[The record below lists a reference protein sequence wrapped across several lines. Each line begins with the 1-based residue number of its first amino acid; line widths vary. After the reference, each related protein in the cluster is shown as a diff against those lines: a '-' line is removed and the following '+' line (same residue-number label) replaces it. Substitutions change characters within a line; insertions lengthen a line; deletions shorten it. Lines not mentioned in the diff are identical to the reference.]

1 MSYLILTPHNLN
13 GMNFDHLTPPGKRLW
28 RVGKGVVSAFGMNAS
43 QGKPCRAWAQTLRC
57 RHMWESEVDP
67 STQRLDKPRRETAR
81 LSLV

>member
-43 QGKPCRAWAQTLRC
+43 QGEALQSLGPNP
-57 RHMWESEVDP
+57 EV
-67 STQRLDKPRRETAR
+67 QAHVGE
-81 LSLV
+81 